1 MSKYK
6 IDSIPSITGDISELA
21 DFIEIQCLSSEE
33 GRYSLES
40 AKSFFCKESDEMDF
54 DGVEDDDDRIREKL
68 TLVFGELARRE
79 QDCSGHYPFV
89 IQGSYLL
96 ETNSHCGELIRDVYK
111 YLLYA
116 TRVNMRQNRRFGEGG
131 KDASLLFEKL
141 SRNICEC
148 YFGSGAKSMV
158 FGTSENKSFKDK
170 VIELLQRL
178 NYRATYKDP
187 IGSNGHQKDAGV
199 DVVVWNPFY
208 DKKDSM
214 LIGFAQCKTG
224 TSWDVM
230 APTLNPVD
238 FFRNYSTYQPTSD
251 PIKMFFVSE
260 AISESEQWEERTR
273 KTGILFDRVRIM
285 SLLPTE
291 LDSEIIADIRE
302 WNSII
307 DGICAKE

>member
-1 MSKYK
+1 MSRYK
-6 IDSIPSITGDISELA
+6 IDSNPSINDDISELA

-33 GRYSLES
+33 GMYSLES
-40 AKSFFCKESDEMDF
+40 ARSFFCKESDEINF
-54 DGVEDDDDRIREKL
+54 NGVDDDDDKIRNRL
-68 TLVFGELARRE
+68 TAVFCELVRRE
-79 QDCSGHYPFV
+79 RNSAGHYPFV
-89 IQGSYLL
+89 IQETSLL
-96 ETNSHCGELIRDVYK
+96 KINVQCGELVRDVYK

-116 TRVNMRQNRRFGEGG
+116 TRVNMNQYRRFGEGG

-158 FGTSENKSFKDK
+158 LGTSENRSFKDK
-170 VIELLQRL
+170 VKELLHRL

-187 IGSNGHQKDAGV
+187 IGSNGHQKDVGV

-224 TSWDVM
+224 TSWNTM

-307 DGICAKE
+307 DDMRAKE